1 MGRLQLQSLL
11 EEITENVY
19 FQPPATLKMD
29 YPCIRYERNG
39 GNVRGN
45 VQRAGNLPYRL
56 AKRYQITVID
66 RNPDSTLPDQVE
78 ALAMCE
84 FDRWFARD
92 NLNHWVYNLFFERN
106 NQE

>member
-11 EEITENVY
+11 EEITEHVY
-19 FQPPATLKMD
+19 FQPPATLHMQ

-39 GNVRGN
+39 SN
-45 VQRAGNLPYRL
+45 VQRAANFPYRR

-78 ALAMCE
+78 ELSMCE
-84 FDRWFARD
+84 FDRWFAAD
-92 NLNHWVYNLFFERN
+92 NLNHWVFNLFF
-106 NQE
+106 